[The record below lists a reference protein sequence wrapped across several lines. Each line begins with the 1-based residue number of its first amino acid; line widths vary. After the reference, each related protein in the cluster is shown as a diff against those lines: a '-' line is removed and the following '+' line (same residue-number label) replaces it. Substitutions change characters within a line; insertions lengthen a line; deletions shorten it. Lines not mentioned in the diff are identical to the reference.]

1 MPLPFADRAAA
12 GKALADR
19 LIGYRGDPT
28 LLVLGLPRG
37 GVPVAAEVARA
48 LHAPLDVLI
57 VRKLGVPG
65 HEELAMGAVASGGAR
80 VLNMQTVHDL
90 GISSSAIA
98 AVEARERQEIS
109 RREAQYRGNA
119 PPLDVRGRTVI
130 LVDDG
135 LATGSTMR
143 AAALA
148 LRAQKPRRIIGAA
161 PVAAADVC
169 RAMREVVDDMVC
181 LETPADFFAVG
192 RWYDDFR
199 QTSDEDVRAALLAVN
214 GPQHAPAA
222 RAEG

>member
-119 PPLDVRGRTVI
+119 PPLDVHGRTVI